1 MGYSRNGKVG
11 FQSTHC
17 LSRHPLYKTWIRMIN
32 RCENQNSKDY
42 KDYGERGITVCS
54 EWRNDFVEFL
64 YWSLKHGW
72 ENGLSIERKDVN
84 GNYCPENCCY
94 IPMSEQPK
102 NRTCT
107 TRIELNGEVHSIS
120 EWARIKGMSRSTLKE
135 RLKSKNFTIEE
146 ALNTPVNKNLA
157 RKKPYQPKGERT

>member
-17 LSRHPLYKTWIRMIN
+17 LSSHPLYKTWKRMKN
-32 RCENQNSKDY
+32 RCENKNSKDY
-42 KDYGERGITVCS
+42 KDYGGRGITICD
-54 EWRNDFVEFL
+54 EWQNDFVEFL

-94 IPMSEQPK
+94 IPLSEQPK

-107 TRIELNGEVHSIS
+107 TRIEFNGEVHSIS
-120 EWARIKGMSRSTLKE
+120 EWARIKGMNRSTLKE
-135 RLKSKNFTIEE
+135 RLNSKNYTLEE
-146 ALNTPVNKNLA
+146 ALNTPVNKSLA
-157 RKKPYQPKGERT
+157 RSEPCQPKGE

>member
-1 MGYSRNGKVG
+1 MK
-11 FQSTHC
+11 
-17 LSRHPLYKTWIRMIN
+17 N
-32 RCENQNSKDY
+32 RCENKNSKDY
-42 KDYGERGITVCS
+42 KDYGGRGITICD
-54 EWRNDFVEFL
+54 EWKNDFVEFL

-94 IPMSEQPK
+94 IPLSEQPK

-107 TRIELNGEVHSIS
+107 TRIEFNGEVHSIS
-120 EWARIKGMSRSTLKE
+120 EWARIKGMNRSTLKE
-135 RLKSKNFTIEE
+135 RLNSKNYTLEE

-157 RKKPYQPKGERT
+157 RINSDLGSVFSIRLNCGTGMNRQSRCKSSIHKK

>member
-1 MGYSRNGKVG
+1 
-11 FQSTHC
+11 
-17 LSRHPLYKTWIRMIN
+17 MIN

-157 RKKPYQPKGERT
+157 RNKLYQTKGEHDENTK

>member
-17 LSRHPLYKTWIRMIN
+17 LSSHPLYKTWKRMKN
-32 RCENQNSKDY
+32 RCENKNSKDY
-42 KDYGERGITVCS
+42 KDYGGRGITICD
-54 EWRNDFVEFL
+54 EWKNDFVEFL

-94 IPMSEQPK
+94 IPLSEQPK

-107 TRIELNGEVHSIS
+107 TRIEFNGEVHSIS
-120 EWARIKGMSRSTLKE
+120 EWARIKGMNRSTLKE
-135 RLKSKNFTIEE
+135 RLNSKNYTLEE
-146 ALNTPVNKNLA
+146 ALNTPINKNLA
-157 RKKPYQPKGERT
+157 RSKPYQPKGE